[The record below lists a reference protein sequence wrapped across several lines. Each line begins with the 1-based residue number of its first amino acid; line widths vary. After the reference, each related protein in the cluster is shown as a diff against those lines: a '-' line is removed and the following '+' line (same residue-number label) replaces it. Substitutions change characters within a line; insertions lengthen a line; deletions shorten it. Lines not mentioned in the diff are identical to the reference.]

1 MACFTCVNLRILITT
16 IFSTISI
23 IGPVVV
29 LGPQIHRI
37 IRKKTADGI
46 EVKAL
51 KMGVAATVG
60 WTVYGIT
67 SNLWLVSVASVIGL
81 ALLIWTAILCKKLTS
96 EIQLK
101 SITYLSLL
109 YGFVLILL
117 ASQSTISMGLV
128 CVLVSSIGPLLQIVR
143 VFKNQHLFGLSAAT
157 YVNAI
162 IIHISWIVHGLS
174 HNDAYIIFT
183 NSYGLLVAFVVLLR
197 VVQSRW
203 SKIETTQN
211 LVSSATASIRRKLRT
226 NYR

>member
-1 MACFTCVNLRILITT
+1 MFAL

-29 LGPQIHRI
+29 LGPQIQRLI
-37 IRKKTADGI
+37 SKKNIDGI

-51 KMGVAATVG
+51 KMGIAAAVG
-60 WTVYGIT
+60 WIVYGIT

-81 ALLIWTAILCKKLTS
+81 ALLIWTAILCKKLSS
-96 EIQLK
+96 EVQLK
-101 SITYLSLL
+101 SFTFLSLL
-109 YGFVLILL
+109 YGFVLLL
-117 ASQSTISMGLV
+117 LTNQSTISIGLV

-143 VFKNQHLFGLSAAT
+143 VFKNLHLFGLSAAT

-174 HNDAYIIFT
+174 HNDPYIIFT
-183 NSYGLLVAFVVLLR
+183 NSYGFLVAFIVLFR

-211 LVSSATASIRRKLRT
+211 LVS
-226 NYR
+226 